1 MFQKIFI
8 LNNYFVYLIIKDKGA
23 KMREP
28 KKLKLANIPTPLINS
43 EFEGCKFKIKRD
55 DFTGME
61 LSGNKVRKLEYLLYE
76 AKKQKVDYVFT
87 SGGDQSN
94 HSRATCIAAMQLG
107 IKSKLF
113 LWGKDKKI
121 AEGNL
126 FLDKLTNT
134 EIEFFT
140 KKEYENISLIMENE
154 KNKYRKKGKKVFV
167 IPSGGS
173 STLGIWGYIN
183 FMKELSQQIDIK
195 KLKGIVVAAGT
206 GGTAAGLLLGAKIFG
221 FTELK
226 IYPVNVIYSEN
237 EIKNKISS
245 LVKNCIRDYKMNIN
259 PDIDNLIVLDGYSL
273 EGYKNIT
280 KTKVKVLKSYFKQSG
295 ILLDPIYTGKAFVAF
310 YENFLNGK
318 KKSNVLFLHTGGFFG
333 TFAKRKDFIF

>member
-1 MFQKIFI
+1 
-8 LNNYFVYLIIKDKGA
+8 
-23 KMREP
+23 MREP
-28 KKLKLANIPTPLINS
+28 KKIKLANIPTPLIDS
-43 EFEGCKFKIKRD
+43 EFQGCKFKIKRD

-94 HSRATCIAAMQLG
+94 HARATCIAAMQLG

-126 FLDKLTNT
+126 FFDKLTNA

-140 KKEYENISLIMENE
+140 KKEYENVPDIMERE
-154 KNKYRKKGKKVFV
+154 KVKFKKKGKKVFV

-183 FMKELSQQIDIK
+183 FIKELSEQIDVN

-206 GGTAAGLLLGAKIFG
+206 GGTAAGLLLGASMLG
-221 FTELK
+221 FKKLK
-226 IYPVNVIYSEN
+226 VYPVNVIYSES
-237 EIKNKISS
+237 EIRTKIST
-245 LVKNCIRDYKMNIN
+245 LVDKCIVDFNLGVK
-259 PDIDNLIVLDGYSL
+259 PELDNLIVLDGYSN

-280 KTKVKVLKSYFKQSG
+280 KAKVKVLKNYFMQSG

-310 YENFLNGK
+310 YENFLNK
-318 KKSNVLFLHTGGFFG
+318 KRKSNVLFLHTGGLFG
-333 TFAKRKDFIF
+333 TFAKRKDFMF